1 MNSSYLKKKKAFLFN
16 IKDKNSKKKKPSN
29 LRENFGFSKG
39 KIGQFTLGK
48 TLGKGTFG
56 EVKLGIH
63 QITGEKVTSII

>member
-1 MNSSYLKKKKAFLFN
+1 MNSSHIKKKKPFVFN
-16 IKDKNSKKKKPSN
+16 IKDPNSKNKKTSN
-29 LRENFGFSKG
+29 LKQEFGFSKG
-39 KIGQFTLGK
+39 KIGQFSLGK